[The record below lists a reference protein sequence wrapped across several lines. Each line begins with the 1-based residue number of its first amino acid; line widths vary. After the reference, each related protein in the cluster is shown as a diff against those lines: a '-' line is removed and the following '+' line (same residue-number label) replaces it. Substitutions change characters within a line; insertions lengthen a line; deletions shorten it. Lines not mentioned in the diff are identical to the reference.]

1 MKNIFNIFEQPI
13 WLIVFFTLIGLIPLF
28 VENNIDLFFVCIGT
42 GISIAVVLCA
52 ITQNRIQ
59 KDNIK
64 LQLFDKRYKVFQ
76 VLLDSKTLLERDNWG
91 RYLILKKFDV
101 STIIFDIEERLYNAA
116 QISCVLFNPDITKK
130 LIEINNQF
138 CNVSEKYKELLQ
150 SCPELFTAKDDFSN
164 YIQVLFQ
171 YLASNETSLDC
182 EEYLNKLK
190 TLFPK
195 AYILLTEF
203 SKECQEYLA
212 KIEET
217 KILENIG
224 KEVNIR
230 NIDK

>member
-1 MKNIFNIFEQPI
+1 M
-13 WLIVFFTLIGLIPLF
+13 
-28 VENNIDLFFVCIGT
+28 
-42 GISIAVVLCA
+42 SS
-52 ITQNRIQ
+52 R
-59 KDNIK
+59 
-64 LQLFDKRYKVFQ
+64 
-76 VLLDSKTLLERDNWG
+76 
-91 RYLILKKFDV
+91 
-101 STIIFDIEERLYNAA
+101 
-116 QISCVLFNPDITKK
+116 
-130 LIEINNQF
+130 
-138 CNVSEKYKELLQ
+138 
-150 SCPELFTAKDDFSN
+150 
-164 YIQVLFQ
+164 
-171 YLASNETSLDC
+171 DC

>member
-101 STIIFDIEERLYNAA
+101 STIIFDIEERLYNAT
-116 QISCVLFNPDITKK
+116 QISCVL
-130 LIEINNQF
+130 
-138 CNVSEKYKELLQ
+138 
-150 SCPELFTAKDDFSN
+150 SC
-164 YIQVLFQ
+164 
-171 YLASNETSLDC
+171 
-182 EEYLNKLK
+182 
-190 TLFPK
+190 
-195 AYILLTEF
+195 
-203 SKECQEYLA
+203 
-212 KIEET
+212 
-217 KILENIG
+217 
-224 KEVNIR
+224 
-230 NIDK
+230 